1 MKPTLLIFVLV
12 FFIKAAYGQQAAY
25 TLPLPEKWG
34 VEKIPFPIQ
43 FAPLIPLKGNEEIR
57 FTPGWG
63 DSKSDEYWSYSFI
76 WFVDG
81 APHIDN
87 ETLQLYFTQYFNG
100 LFKTNQKPNAPAT
113 PADFTKVSF
122 TKTAASA
129 NDQETYNG
137 TINTLNFLTGLPL
150 TLNVKAHVRN
160 FGTIGKSAL
169 LFELSP
175 QDRTHSVW
183 TKLDG
188 IVAGFEVK

>member
-1 MKPTLLIFVLV
+1 V
-12 FFIKAAYGQQAAY
+12 FFIKAANCQQATY

-34 VEKIPFPIQ
+34 VEKIPFPIE

-63 DSKSDEYWSYSFI
+63 DSKSDEYWSYAFI

-81 APHIDN
+81 TPHIDN
-87 ETLQLYFTQYFNG
+87 KTLQLYFTQYFNG
-100 LFKTNQKPNAPAT
+100 LFKANQKPNAPAP
-113 PADFTKVSF
+113 PADFIKVSF
-122 TKTAASA
+122 TKAPADA

-137 TINTLNFLTGLPL
+137 TINTLNFLTGSAL

-160 FGTIGKSAL
+160 FSALGKSAL

-175 QDRTHSVW
+175 QNYQHPVW
-183 TKLDG
+183 NKLDG
-188 IVAGFEVK
+188 IVTGFKIKE